1 MKIEKTQRRKFD
13 GIVIYTSGGICG
25 KKGIEEPS
33 SNKAYNQD
41 KWSFFAKLTFSNSSW
56 RLLVQ
61 RGFSRLEVSVSW
73 LLS

>member
-13 GIVIYTSGGICG
+13 GIMIYTSGGICG

-41 KWSFFAKLTFSNSSW
+41 K
-56 RLLVQ
+56 
-61 RGFSRLEVSVSW
+61 
-73 LLS
+73 